1 MARKKV
7 KYFLFLPRRKEKQ
20 LLEEEKKNYFVNQNS
35 TENYIS
41 NFI

>member
-7 KYFLFLPRRKEKQ
+7 KYFLFLPRRKKKQ